1 MFGQNR
7 FRYNGGHSSG
17 LDKPENCRDK
27 VANKN
32 DQNAHEQWYCKSQTI
47 EFRPNFEFAMDRV
60 LGK

>member
-7 FRYNGGHSSG
+7 FGYNGAHSSG

-32 DQNAHEQWYCKSQTI
+32 DQIAHEQWY
-47 EFRPNFEFAMDRV
+47 
-60 LGK
+60 